1 MKKIIFLIIAMTSRS
16 IFAQDISRHEM
27 HQFTH
32 MQITN
37 PAAVIAAMD
46 SFASSDCGKKYPAD
60 VGLMQEVINGAK
72 QSTHFFIVSYEKISD
87 FQKARD
93 LTATCPAEA
102 KFYADILKSGS
113 TIITDYTIVPV
124 VEKKDWYM
132 DTVFMKYDMQL
143 SLADEAAY
151 TKAWSELMDNNVEAG
166 FVKSSYG
173 LNRVNF
179 GSDALSHF
187 VYIGGSSI
195 EDVNPDLTSTKAYA
209 KFAKKV
215 SGMREVV
222 NTSLIMPVKSWPK
235 Q

>member
-1 MKKIIFLIIAMTSRS
+1 MQYDKNCIKHI
-16 IFAQDISRHEM
+16 
-27 HQFTH
+27 QFV
-32 MQITN
+32 N
-37 PAAVIAAMD
+37 
-46 SFASSDCGKKYPAD
+46 
-60 VGLMQEVINGAK
+60 
-72 QSTHFFIVSYEKISD
+72 
-87 FQKARD
+87 
-93 LTATCPAEA
+93 

-113 TIITDYTIVPV
+113 TQITDYTIVPV

-132 DTVFMKYDMQL
+132 DTVFMKDDMQL

>member
-1 MKKIIFLIIAMTSRS
+1 
-16 IFAQDISRHEM
+16 
-27 HQFTH
+27 
-32 MQITN
+32 
-37 PAAVIAAMD
+37 
-46 SFASSDCGKKYPAD
+46 
-60 VGLMQEVINGAK
+60 
-72 QSTHFFIVSYEKISD
+72 
-87 FQKARD
+87 
-93 LTATCPAEA
+93 
-102 KFYADILKSGS
+102 
-113 TIITDYTIVPV
+113 
-124 VEKKDWYM
+124 M

-151 TKAWSELMDNNVEAG
+151 AKAWSELMDNNVAAG